1 MFPLDPAPEDM
12 RAMGRAALEHLIG
25 FIEGLDV
32 APADNIEG
40 SMELGRA
47 LRAAPPERGGDFDEL
62 MSEVL
67 EAMSKAREYAGPGY
81 LAYIPGGGLF
91 TSALGEFVARGYN
104 RFVGMWLQGPA
115 AVAIEENVTRW
126 LCDLFEYPADAQ
138 GILTTGGS
146 LANLSA
152 VVAARHTKLGEDFR
166 DGTYYVSE
174 HAHASVT
181 KAATIAGFSRS
192 NLRIVATDAELR
204 IDPEALAAMVA
215 EDRRAGLR
223 PFMVVASAG
232 TTNTG
237 AIDPLDEVADVAR
250 SEDLWLHVD
259 AAYGGFFKLTDR
271 GRSWFK
277 GIERSDSVTL
287 DPHKGLFLP
296 YGTGAL
302 VVRDGE
308 ALRDSHFEGAAYLQ
322 DLPPSGEL
330 PNYSEHSLELS
341 REFRGLRVWFPLR
354 LHGVAAFREALD
366 EKLDLAA
373 YLADALEDDPNVE
386 LRWKPQLTVVA
397 FRRSGRLTGTEDAE
411 RQKAFLD
418 RINASKRVF
427 LSSTMIDGEY
437 VLRAC
442 ILSHRTHKDRIDEC
456 IEIVAKAA
464 AELAHDR

>member
-12 RAMGRAALEHLIG
+12 RAMGRSALEHLIG
-25 FIEGLDV
+25 FIGGLDD

-40 SMELGRA
+40 SMELARE
-47 LRAAPPERGGDFDEL
+47 LRAAPPEHGGGFDEL
-62 MSEVL
+62 MAEAL
-67 EAMSKAREYAGPGY
+67 DAMSKAREYAGPGY

-126 LCDLFEYPADAQ
+126 FCDLVEYPAASQ

-166 DGTYYVSE
+166 DGTYYVSA

-181 KAATIAGFSRS
+181 KAATIAGFSRR
-192 NLRIVATDAELR
+192 NLRIVPTDPELR
-204 IDPEALAAMVA
+204 MDPDALRAAVG

-237 AIDPLDEVADVAR
+237 AIDPLDAVADVASR
-250 SEDLWLHVD
+250 ESLWMHVD
-259 AAYGGFFKLTDR
+259 AAYGGFFQLTER
-271 GRSWFK
+271 GRSWFR

-308 ALRDSHFEGAAYLQ
+308 ALRDAHFEGAAYLQ

-354 LHGVAAFREALD
+354 LHGVQAFREALD
-366 EKLDLAA
+366 EKLDLAG
-373 YLADALEDDPNVE
+373 YLAQALVDDPNVE
-386 LRWKPQLTVVA
+386 VCWTPQLSVVA
-397 FRRSGRLTGTEDAE
+397 FRLAGSDDLE
-411 RQKAFLD
+411 RQRVFLD

-427 LSSTMIDGEY
+427 LSSTMIDGRY

-456 IEIVAKAA
+456 IDIVRAA
-464 AELAHDR
+464 AAKLAGAR

>member
-126 LCDLFEYPADAQ
+126 LCALFEYPAAAQ

-152 VVAARHTKLGEDFR
+152 VVAARHSKLGEDFG

-181 KAATIAGFSRS
+181 KAATIAGFSRR
-192 NLRIVATDAELR
+192 NLRIVPTDAELR
-204 IDPEALAAMVA
+204 MDPGALSAAVD
-215 EDRRAGLR
+215 EDRQSGCR

-237 AIDPLDEVADVAR
+237 AIDPLDAVADVA
-250 SEDLWLHVD
+250 SSKGLWMHVD
-259 AAYGGFFKLTDR
+259 AAYGGFFQLTDR
-271 GRSWFK
+271 GRSWF
-277 GIERSDSVTL
+277 
-287 DPHKGLFLP
+287 
-296 YGTGAL
+296 
-302 VVRDGE
+302 
-308 ALRDSHFEGAAYLQ
+308 
-322 DLPPSGEL
+322 
-330 PNYSEHSLELS
+330 
-341 REFRGLRVWFPLR
+341 RG
-354 LHGVAAFREALD
+354 
-366 EKLDLAA
+366 
-373 YLADALEDDPNVE
+373 
-386 LRWKPQLTVVA
+386 
-397 FRRSGRLTGTEDAE
+397 
-411 RQKAFLD
+411 
-418 RINASKRVF
+418 
-427 LSSTMIDGEY
+427 
-437 VLRAC
+437 
-442 ILSHRTHKDRIDEC
+442 
-456 IEIVAKAA
+456 
-464 AELAHDR
+464 